1 NHLTSVLFLGE
12 RPSLRFNS
20 FTINPLEIVA
30 YCTDEAGWPGESING
45 ITPIADCDGDG
56 SPDASDAFPLD
67 AAESLDSDS
76 DSVGDNAD
84 PDDDNDGFT
93 DEEELADG
101 TDPLSRFSCKSGCL
115 LSFDVDENLEA
126 QPLTDGLLVIRHLF
140 GFSGDALI
148 SDAVTV
154 GANRESSE
162 AIAKYLTE
170 GNLELDI
177 DGNGKAE
184 PLTDGL
190 LLMRYLYEFSGDSL
204 IKGAIGAGA
213 ERDTAEEVEA
223 YIRERVP
230 AS

>member
-1 NHLTSVLFLGE
+1 
-12 RPSLRFNS
+12 
-20 FTINPLEIVA
+20 VA
-30 YCTDEAGWPGESING
+30 YCSGKTGWPGESIEG
-45 ITPIADCDGDG
+45 ITPVADCDG
-56 SPDASDAFPLD
+56 
-67 AAESLDSDS
+67 
-76 DSVGDNAD
+76 
-84 PDDDNDGFT
+84 DGFT

-101 TDPLSRFSCKSGCL
+101 TNPLSRFSCRTGCF

-190 LLMRYLYEFSGDSL
+190 LLIRYLYEFSGDSL

-213 ERDTAEEVEA
+213 ERDTAEEVED